1 MYQHLV
7 VDMEGDVKQSPSSV
21 HLCDFPEEKVDLIDE
36 DLEHQVEWTRQI
48 VSMGRAL
55 RERHNLK
62 TRQPLQAVTLV
73 HHDENVQNGLKN
85 QQDLIAEELNVKEV
99 RIQGNDADLTT
110 LSFKANFKTLGRRF
124 GKQMKEAAQ
133 QISQLTRDD
142 WTIMSNGGSIDVLG
156 QPVTVDDI
164 IVRREAKDDVVI
176 ETYEALVL
184 ALETELTSMGS
195 RRTC

>member
-1 MYQHLV
+1 M
-7 VDMEGDVKQSPSSV
+7 
-21 HLCDFPEEKVDLIDE
+21 
-36 DLEHQVEWTRQI
+36 
-48 VSMGRAL
+48 
-55 RERHNLK
+55 
-62 TRQPLQAVTLV
+62 V

-164 IVRREAKDDVVI
+164 IVRREAK
-176 ETYEALVL
+176 
-184 ALETELTSMGS
+184 
-195 RRTC
+195 R